1 MFFSERLSL
10 GEFKKHVEMSREQK
24 RASDSGALGIPVVDR
39 PVTKFRSRPS
49 KKRIARKRKDDLNR
63 LYGLSII
70 QSCERIHA
78 NDRCLLS
85 SANDGEGRCVLY
97 G

>member
-1 MFFSERLSL
+1 MQAVD
-10 GEFKKHVEMSREQK
+10 GVAREYGWAVNYEDPPPACNQIQIS
-24 RASDSGALGIPVVDR
+24 AIENTNSTEA
-39 PVTKFRSRPS
+39 
-49 KKRIARKRKDDLNR
+49 KDDLNR

-70 QSCERIHA
+70 HACERIHA